1 MLARIY
7 HRPRTE
13 IWEHLWAP
21 MNKFRRG
28 EISEN
33 TLWKEFSQSINC
45 PIHKECKQVFNQ
57 QLDTYASLYKS
68 MISFVRKLQKMW
80 YICIILSDDNS
91 SSVAK
96 IREKW
101 RYDIFVDI
109 LVSCEI
115 GLSKYDERLQGTTK
129 IFTYAT
135 KKYKAHPKDVLF
147 VDDTAENCVVAEK
160 LGIKTVVAQ
169 GPRQTIRTIKKLLNV

>member
-101 RYDIFVDI
+101 RYDIFDDI

-115 GLSKYDERLQGTTK
+115 GLSKYDDRIQGTTK

-169 GPRQTIRTIKKLLNV
+169 GPRQTIRTIKKLLKV